1 MKLLVSIITLM
12 LANLDCTLAFTSQGQ
27 AFVSSRRHQRFT
39 GTTEL
44 DAMVP
49 FQETQE
55 QVFSSLSSASTYIS
69 TVSAD
74 IDSIS
79 DDSFGLVFAGGMAV
93 MFGGVLST
101 LIVGFLLESGNSYAS
116 VVADSYAQGGDE
128 AFWESLSPEDQ
139 EKTKELMAKLKKS
152 KEGGGDVPSTV
163 KVSAETAPVQTEE
176 EKKELS
182 MFSDYE

>member
-12 LANLDCTLAFTSQGQ
+12 LANLDCTLAFTSQDQ

-44 DAMVP
+44 DAMLP

-55 QVFSSLSSASTYIS
+55 QVFSSMSSASTYIS

-79 DDSFGLVFAGGMAV
+79 DDNFGLVFAGGIAV

-101 LIVGFLLESGNSYAS
+101 MIVGFLLESGNSYAS

-139 EKTKELMAKLKKS
+139 EKTKEMLAKLKKS
-152 KEGGGDVPSTV
+152 KEGGGGESSAVMEATETV
-163 KVSAETAPVQTEE
+163 PVQSEGK
-176 EKKELS
+176 KKELS
-182 MFSDYE
+182 MFS